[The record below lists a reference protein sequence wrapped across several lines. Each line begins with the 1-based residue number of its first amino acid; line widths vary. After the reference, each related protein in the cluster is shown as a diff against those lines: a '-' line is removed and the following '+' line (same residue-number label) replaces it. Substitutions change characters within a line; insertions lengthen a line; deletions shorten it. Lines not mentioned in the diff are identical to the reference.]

1 MVSTHT
7 YEADVIKKQPPADKA
22 AATTDP
28 NTCCRQTVS
37 TTESIKRAFENHLRF
52 TLAKDQYSSND
63 HDRYVA
69 LAMAVRDR
77 LVDRWIRTSQTYH
90 DRNVKRV
97 YYLSMEYLIGRSM
110 GNNVINLGME
120 PAVVGAL
127 EALGLDWA
135 AVRDIEHDAGLGN
148 GRLGRLAAC
157 FLDSM
162 ATLDLPGYGYGIR
175 YEYGIFRQT

>member
-1 MVSTHT
+1 M
-7 YEADVIKKQPPADKA
+7 KKQPPAAEKNA
-22 AATTDP
+22 LATGPDVRS
-28 NTCCRQTVS
+28 RQMVS
-37 TTESIKRAFENHLRF
+37 TTESLKRAFENHLRF

-69 LAMAVRDR
+69 LAMTVRDR

-90 DRNVKRV
+90 DHNVKRI

-127 EALGLDWA
+127 NDLGLDWLSL
-135 AVRDIEHDAGLGN
+135 IH
-148 GRLGRLAAC
+148 
-157 FLDSM
+157 
-162 ATLDLPGYGYGIR
+162 I
-175 YEYGIFRQT
+175 

>member
-1 MVSTHT
+1 M
-7 YEADVIKKQPPADKA
+7 IKKQPPA
-22 AATTDP
+22 ATAPSTADSSSYG
-28 NTCCRQTVS
+28 RQLIS
-37 TTESIKRAFENHLRF
+37 TAEAIRRAFENHLRF

-120 PAVVGAL
+120 PAVA
-127 EALGLDWA
+127 
-135 AVRDIEHDAGLGN
+135 
-148 GRLGRLAAC
+148 
-157 FLDSM
+157 S
-162 ATLDLPGYGYGIR
+162 AT
-175 YEYGIFRQT
+175 